1 MASLSSSPGSLQGS
15 DTSLICIDR
24 YGFKDVEIY
33 NEQRLG
39 SGAFGAVCKARCDRL
54 PCAAKFLHPTFSLQ
68 SDSWVAEKFVQECS
82 FLASLRHPH
91 IVQFLGLHT
100 DPKSGSIALLLELMD
115 ENMTTFL
122 QRRADQLLPIHLLL
136 DFAHDITLAMLY
148 LHNNGIVHRDLSSN
162 NVLLLGQRL
171 AKVGDFGMSKL
182 LFGTRCDS
190 FLPRSISLTQVPGCP
205 VYMPPEAWLTP
216 PVYTEKLDMFS
227 MGVLFLQM
235 VTCRE
240 PNPGV
245 QELLVED
252 DRSPTG
258 FMKLPVSEYDRRK
271 DDISFLPLNH
281 PLKETI
287 LQCLEDKQK
296 LRPSTT
302 EICQILEDMKTSDAY
317 RESKD
322 NNSINVQEKSI
333 DPSKKKLKEE
343 EEERELEFRI
353 TRDKVVHLEEQLRTV
368 QEQLLEKEKECS
380 ELLKEKEK
388 WKSKKES
395 EDKLIPITIDSLSPE
410 VLQVISYDRESR
422 VFNLAYKPKQGQVL
436 FYSSHTDE
444 DTRQSMRVFLQV
456 YQHFFNSGE
465 LRVDFVHIPA
475 SFPISVVNKLLSV
488 FHKRPEPSCYEHM
501 ELSSVIKIV
510 SKTPTIHSSNMKLL
524 KDTLSLTKDMGG
536 GRKLTLK
543 KGDITVEDVSVIVS
557 AANGSLKHT
566 WGISAAI
573 NVASGFEVQK
583 HCDEYIA
590 KYGAIDLG
598 SVACTKAGGSL
609 KCSWILHATG
619 PAGLFIH
626 NNEMDADTAKEMTAL
641 THKILKKAE
650 KLEVKSIAIPAIS
663 TGSLMLDPST
673 CAAGIFRGITSFSFS
688 SSSLLT
694 DIRVIVLKENMFL
707 NFVECFLN
715 LSSVEPYALS
725 SRKKSKNLTPKAF
738 RSGSQP
744 DPVLDA
750 DNSPDHRVTSDSCKQ
765 S

>member
-1 MASLSSSPGSLQGS
+1 MASLSSSLGSLQGS
-15 DTSLICIDR
+15 DSSLISIDR

-33 NEQRLG
+33 SEQRLG
-39 SGAFGAVCKARCDRL
+39 SGAFGAVCKAKCDRL

-91 IVQFLGLHT
+91 IVQFLGLHA
-100 DPKSGSIALLLELMD
+100 DPKGGSIALLLELMD

-122 QRRADQLLPIHLLL
+122 QRRADQLLPLHLLL

-182 LFGTRCDS
+182 LFGTKGDS
-190 FLPRSISLTQVPGCP
+190 FLPCSISLTQVPGCP

-216 PVYTEKLDMFS
+216 PVYSEKLDMFS

-235 VTCRE
+235 GTCRE
-240 PNPGV
+240 PNPGI
-245 QELLVED
+245 QEILVED

-302 EICQILEDMKTSDAY
+302 ELCQIMEDMKTSDAY

-322 NNSINVQEKSI
+322 NGSIDVQEKSTT
-333 DPSKKKLKEE
+333 DPSKKRLKEE

-368 QEQLLEKEKECS
+368 QEQLLEKERECN
-380 ELLKEKEK
+380 ELLKEKKK
-388 WKSKKES
+388 WESKKES
-395 EDKLIPITIDSLSPE
+395 EKKMIPSTTIDSLSPE
-410 VLQVISYDRESR
+410 VLQVISCNKESH
-422 VFNLAYKPKQGQVL
+422 VFNLSYKPKQGQVL
-436 FYSSHTDE
+436 FYVSDTDE
-444 DTRQSMRVFLQV
+444 DARQSTRVFLQV

-465 LRVDFVHIPA
+465 LRVDFVPIPA
-475 SFPISVVNKLLSV
+475 SFPVSKIEKLLSV
-488 FHKRPEPSCYEHM
+488 FQKRPEPSCYEHM
-501 ELSSVIKIV
+501 ELSGVIKII
-510 SKTPTIHSSNMKLL
+510 SKTPSIHNSNTKLL
-524 KDTLSLTKDMGG
+524 KDALNLTKDIGG
-536 GRKLTLK
+536 GRKLRLK
-543 KGDITVEDVSVIVS
+543 KGDITLEDVSVIVS

-590 KYGAIDLG
+590 KHGAIELG

-619 PAGLFIH
+619 PAGLFID
-626 NNEMDADTAKEMTAL
+626 NEMDADTVKEMEAL

-673 CAAGIFRGITSFSFS
+673 CASGIFMGVTSFSFS
-688 SSSLLT
+688 SCSSLT
-694 DIRVIVLKENMFL
+694 DIRVVVLKENMFL
-707 NFVECFLN
+707 DFVECFLN
-715 LSSVEPYALS
+715 LSSVEPYELCPRRK
-725 SRKKSKNLTPKAF
+725 SRNLNPKAF

-744 DPVLDA
+744 APVSDPE
-750 DNSPDHRVTSDSCKQ
+750 NSDQLVTSNSCKQ